1 MAGRFSSSSKRSDG
15 PFSGMDCIGDL
26 VGVVSATAGAG
37 VGAGA
42 TGVAGFQLDLLAKCS
57 TLRSSAKS
65 GSKRDLATTAALC
78 TAAPS
83 SLDTSTYRS

>member
-15 PFSGMDCIGDL
+15 PFSGMGCIGDL

-42 TGVAGFQLDLLAKCS
+42 TGGAGFQLDLLAKCS
-57 TLRSSAKS
+57 TLRSSVRADISLYPVSSYLSKWIKPGAK
-65 GSKRDLATTAALC
+65 
-78 TAAPS
+78 
-83 SLDTSTYRS
+83 